1 MKRLLVALLMLLP
14 LPVIAAEINS
24 LDPVDANNTAR
35 FPENMAPSA
44 VNDAARALEGII
56 ARFYGDLSGKI
67 VTTGTS
73 TAYAY
78 AATQTISA
86 YYDGLILTFDAHTT
100 NTASATLA
108 VDGLSAITI
117 KKNNDQNL
125 AAGDIEAG
133 QKVMVVYD
141 GTSFQML
148 SQTATGTEVSQDT
161 SPTLGGNLDGGGYAV
176 SNLSSVAATQIT
188 EGGTRVGLVGKHT
201 IWIPSGAMVASA
213 TSGAS
218 SSKVETT
225 ATRPD
230 MNVLDFDPSTRE
242 HAQFNIGFPKS
253 WNRSTLNFQAYWTES
268 SGSST
273 AGVAIALQ
281 CVAASDG
288 DTIDT
293 AYGTAIVVT
302 DAAQGTAEKL
312 MITSESSALTVAG
325 TPAIGD
331 LTFCQVYRDVAD
343 AGDTFAADLRLLGI
357 KLFYTITTGND
368 E

>member
-1 MKRLLVALLMLLP
+1 MKRMLVALLMLLP
-14 LPVIAAEINS
+14 LPVMAAEINS

-188 EGGTRVGLVGKHT
+188 EGGTRVGLVGRQT
-201 IWIPSGAMVASA
+201 IWIPSGAMVATA

-218 SSKVETT
+218 SARVETT
-225 ATRPD
+225 AGRPD
-230 MNVLDFDPSTRE
+230 LNVLDFDKDQDE
-242 HAQFNIGFPKS
+242 HAQFSVAFPKS
-253 WNRSTLNFQAYWTES
+253 WDRSTLNFQGFWTET
-268 SGSST
+268 SGSAT
-273 AGVAIALQ
+273 TGIAFGLQ
-281 CVAASDG
+281 CVAVSDD
-288 DTIDT
+288 DTIDA
-293 AYGTAIVVT
+293 AYGTPVVVT
-302 DAAQGTAEKL
+302 DDATGTAKDL
-312 MITSESSALTVAG
+312 MITAESSAVTVGG
-325 TPAIGD
+325 TPQVGD
-331 LTFCQVYRDVAD
+331 LTFCRAFRDVSDAND
-343 AGDTFAADLRLLGI
+343 DYAGDMRLLGI
-357 KLFYTITTGND
+357 KLFYTTATGND
-368 E
+368 A